1 MDDKPKPPLLT
12 PILRWFLFAMV
23 LANISGAMI
32 FPLLPVYLTELGASV
47 GQVGLVFTL
56 AALVPLALQI
66 FGGWLSDTIG
76 RLRTIAIGSL
86 TASFGYILFPL
97 AGTWQWVILALGLEY
112 VSGALVGPT
121 FGAFIADQSDEA
133 SRGRVFGFSKG
144 IFMVVS
150 IIGPLLGGYL
160 AYNLGFKAML
170 IVAAVLYILATALR
184 VWMVLTNRFKSP
196 APAEHL
202 TLASLR
208 SSLGSMIALVT
219 SGGIL
224 TWILLTDGIRDIAFR
239 LSTDLQPL
247 YLSQIGGQTVVQI
260 GQLESIFGIAMM
272 GMTFLSGGLSDRFS
286 ERRMIAAGFIVQA
299 LAFAI
304 FLLANGFWGFA
315 AAWVIFGLGIG
326 GMSPAYDSLISKV
339 VPENRRGLA
348 YGLFWTS
355 LGVISLPAPWLGA
368 QLWEL
373 VGPWFPFALTGVAS
387 LLTALPAWFKFRLEA
402 RTEEVSAPA

>member
-1 MDDKPKPPLLT
+1 LILSNTKPPLLT
-12 PILRWFLFAMV
+12 PVLRWFLLGMV
-23 LANISGAMI
+23 LANISSAML
-32 FPLLPVYLTELGASV
+32 FTLLPVYLTELGASV

-86 TASFGYILFPL
+86 TASLGYILFPL
-97 AGTWQWVILALGLEY
+97 AGSWEWVILALSLEY

-121 FGAFIADQSDEA
+121 FGAFIADQSSEA

-144 IFMVVS
+144 IFMIVS

-160 AYNLGFKAML
+160 AYNLGFRVML
-170 IVAAVLYILATALR
+170 STAAVLYILATALR
-184 VWMVLTNRFKSP
+184 VWMVGARRFKA
-196 APAEHL
+196 APPEVRL
-202 TLASLR
+202 TLASFR
-208 SSLGSMIALVT
+208 SSLGSMIGLVT

-224 TWILLTDGIRDIAFR
+224 TWILLTDGIRDISFR

-247 YLSQIGGQTVVQI
+247 YLSEIGGQTVAQI
-260 GQLESIFGIAMM
+260 GQLEAVFGVAMM
-272 GMTFLSGGLSDRFS
+272 GMTFLSGGLSDRFG
-286 ERRMIAAGFIVQA
+286 ERRMIAAGFSVQA

-304 FLLANGFWGFA
+304 LLISKGFGGYA
-315 AAWVIFGLGIG
+315 AAWVVFGLGVG
-326 GMSPAYDSLISKV
+326 GMAPAYDSLISKV
-339 VPENRRGLA
+339 VPENQRGLA

-368 QLWEL
+368 QLWER
-373 VGPWFPFALTGVAS
+373 VGPWFPFALTGAAS

-402 RTEEVSAPA
+402 R